1 MSEEQQVT
9 ETAEYWFTIPSFGLL
24 PQVDVPK
31 PPIVEVRSIEDV
43 RTIAEDAK
51 ELVTSTVQDVRKNV
65 GSTVVLIREI
75 VGV

>member
-1 MSEEQQVT
+1 MSEEKKVT
-9 ETAEYWFTIPSFGLL
+9 ETAEYWFTIPSFGVL
-24 PQVDVPK
+24 PQFDVPK
-31 PPIVEVRSIEDV
+31 PPIVEVRSIDDV

-51 ELVTSTVQDVRKNV
+51 GLVTSTVQDVRKNV